1 LGDRFHTAGREDKG
15 WAYLVVLVAGKGAE
29 NHLGTWR
36 RAAATAAQLPPRG
49 AVGGEGVLARS
60 SLGVN
65 GGKKTQGCSRTGSVT
80 PCDRVGPFGG
90 QAI

>member
-60 SLGVN
+60 SLGEW
-65 GGKKTQGCSRTGSVT
+65 GLMEERKH
-80 PCDRVGPFGG
+80 RVAAERGP
-90 QAI
+90 